1 MDEVSGS
8 QPGVKPRLKKDWVVS
23 QASFDRLLQALDP
36 DRDAAGERYL
46 QIRDKLCNFFKWRN
60 CAAPDDF
67 ADQTIDR
74 VARRIEEGSEI
85 LTGNVYLFFHG
96 VAVNVLREYW
106 KQTEKFKTK
115 PIDEVPEVHT
125 QVEDPVEAREIESE
139 KEHRLGCLDGCV
151 KKLPAPQLRLITEY
165 HQGEGGVKIAKRT
178 QLAEDLGIPLNALR
192 IRAFRI
198 RGELENCITACTGRS
213 R

>member
-1 MDEVSGS
+1 MDS
-8 QPGVKPRLKKDWVVS
+8 QPGVKPGLKKDWVVS
-23 QASFDRLLQALDP
+23 QASFDRLLLALDP
-36 DRDAAGERYL
+36 DREAAGERYL
-46 QIRDKLCNFFKWRN
+46 QIRDKLCKFFQWRN
-60 CAAPDDF
+60 CATPDEF

-106 KQTEKFKTK
+106 KREEKVKTK
-115 PIDEVPEVHT
+115 PLDEVPEVHT
-125 QVEDPVEAREIESE
+125 AVENPMEVQEIESE
-139 KEHRLGCLDGCV
+139 REHRLGCLDGCV
-151 KKLPAPQLRLITEY
+151 KKLPPQQLRLITEY
-165 HQGEGGVKIAKRT
+165 HKGEGGAKIAKRT

-198 RGELENCITACTGRS
+198 RGDLESCITECTQRLAG
-213 R
+213 